1 MTDSLSP
8 GEQTGASTQ
17 ASYTPHSPQSRTI
30 HLPYGSEALQF
41 GELHLP
47 GGAGPYPIVILI
59 HGGFWRAH
67 YGYTLMTGLAEDLAK
82 RGIAA
87 WNIEYRRMGDP
98 GGGWPATLLD
108 VAQAAD
114 CVRILAPT
122 YALDLKRVVTMG
134 HSAGGHL
141 ALWLAARPR
150 IPKSANLAG
159 TGTSEG
165 ESANPLVITGA
176 ISLAGVA
183 DLAMGWNMNLGN
195 GAVAELLGGS
205 PTEVPERYAVASPA
219 ALLPLGIPQVLI
231 HGTEDDSVP
240 LVVSQAYTA
249 AARAAGDRVKLIEL
263 PGQDH
268 FVLINA
274 SSDAWATTVEA
285 LRELL
290 HLI

>member
-1 MTDSLSP
+1 MTDSP
-8 GEQTGASTQ
+8 GSNA
-17 ASYTPHSPQSRTI
+17 PQNRTM

-47 GGAGPYPIVILI
+47 GGIGPYPIVILI
-59 HGGFWRAH
+59 HGGFWRAA
-67 YGYTLMTGLAEDLAK
+67 YNYTLMTGLAEDLAR

-87 WNIEYRRMGDP
+87 WNIEYRRIGDC

-108 VAQAAD
+108 VARAAD
-114 CVRILAPT
+114 YIRILAPT
-122 YALDLKRVVTMG
+122 YALDLKHVVTIG

-150 IPKSANLAG
+150 LPKSANLAA
-159 TGTSEG
+159 TATTEG
-165 ESANPLVITGA
+165 VSANPLAIMGA

-231 HGTEDDSVP
+231 HGSEDDSVP
-240 LVVSQAYTA
+240 LVVSQAYAA
-249 AARAAGDRVKLIEL
+249 AARVAGDRVKLIEL

-268 FVLINA
+268 FILINA
-274 SSDAWATTVEA
+274 SSHAWGTAVEA

-290 HLI
+290 HLN

>member
-1 MTDSLSP
+1 MTDSP
-8 GEQTGASTQ
+8 GSNEQTSSLNQ
-17 ASYTPHSPQSRTI
+17 ASHSPQNRTM

-47 GGAGPYPIVILI
+47 GGTGPCPSVILI
-59 HGGFWRAH
+59 HGGFWRAP
-67 YGYTLMTGLAEDLAK
+67 YNYTLMTGLAEDLAR

-87 WNIEYRRMGDP
+87 WNIEYRRIGDP
-98 GGGWPATLLD
+98 GGGWPTTLLD
-108 VAQAAD
+108 VARAAD
-114 CVRILAPT
+114 YLRILAPT
-122 YALDLKRVVTMG
+122 YALDLKRIVTIG

-150 IPKSANLAG
+150 LPKSAILAG
-159 TGTSEG
+159 TATTEG
-165 ESANPLVITGA
+165 VSANPLAIMGA
-176 ISLAGVA
+176 ISLAGVV

-195 GAVAELLGGS
+195 GAVAQLLGGS

-231 HGTEDDSVP
+231 HGTEDDRVP
-240 LVVSQAYTA
+240 LAVSQAYAA
-249 AARAAGDRVKLIEL
+249 AARAAGDRVKLVEL
-263 PGQDH
+263 PGQEH

-274 SSDAWATTVEA
+274 SSDAWVTTVEA

-290 HLI
+290 HLT